1 MTAQDA
7 EPFIYLDHNATTPVP
22 PEGVDAMLPRL
33 REHFGN
39 PSSRHAVGL
48 RAKAALERA
57 REQVAA
63 LLG

>member
-1 MTAQDA
+1 MIAQDA
-7 EPFIYLDHNATTPVP
+7 EPFICLDHNATTPVP

-33 REHFGN
+33 RKHSGN
-39 PSSRHAVGL
+39 PSSGHVLGL
-48 RAKAALERA
+48 RVKAALERA